1 MIISGV
7 QLTNVGY
14 IVDTKLGLA
23 GSLIFA
29 GGSSGHGGSYLSL
42 SPGISIASG
51 SYCIEGWF
59 QLPNFTNAYGI
70 MGANGDYG
78 LSLFVTN
85 STTISTDSYGGRG
98 ALSYTVPTM
107 TTNKWYYFALVRNS
121 SNQETLFL
129 GSTVGGTA
137 TRSTSGVQTNNI
149 NYYTSSNPTNDI
161 GTYYGQNWP
170 GYMTNLRV
178 VVGSNPYDPNSTSIT
193 VPSAALTAITN
204 TQYLM
209 LGDSVTGDASGT
221 QTVTLHGTIT
231 QTSAIKPF

>member
-1 MIISGV
+1 
-7 QLTNVGY
+7 
-14 IVDTKLGLA
+14 
-23 GSLIFA
+23 
-29 GGSSGHGGSYLSL
+29 
-42 SPGISIASG
+42 
-51 SYCIEGWF
+51 
-59 QLPNFTNAYGI
+59 
-70 MGANGDYG
+70 
-78 LSLFVTN
+78 
-85 STTISTDSYGGRG
+85 
-98 ALSYTVPTM
+98 M